1 MKGRRYDVAR
11 KVWRQGLTLFPEH
24 AALTARLA
32 LAEGKLPATITEERG
47 LRKRID
53 TRLSF
58 LYEESDLES
67 SETRLREEP
76 GDRALLNAY
85 RMEAYELEQVPR
97 ARAFIEK
104 LIDGHPGV
112 AEPKLHLALVLA
124 DEINTIGTATEAAFQ
139 LAARLLDELKAYRAL
154 APQEWLGPYFE
165 GICHLLKPHS
175 AEAANAAVAAFTE
188 ASRLTRREDG
198 SPRVAYTGLALGDAL
213 VSANKVEEATAIWR
227 ESLNIFPRAIG
238 LKGRLES
245 PVESLRT
252 LVRADYALER
262 GIPTNLDALVD
273 KEAELL
279 ALEKSLGE
287 GLRGET
293 AVRYRAVVRQSGDV
307 ERSRRFFQTL
317 LDKNPRS
324 SNIRVALAL
333 AYLDRMPD
341 RDLGSVRKGLLSS
354 EALKLLE
361 EVAAV
366 HAGSWGVHYVI
377 GLIHLHW
384 FTKLNHL
391 RQAMESFERCLALQK
406 GHEGEKAYYACAY
419 QALGDAYLKGKGT
432 PSAFVR
438 GRKVWRTGRKLFAE
452 DRGLE
457 ERMGLTALMV
467 DRYVEDARSWSA
479 VHDTALF
486 SSVIGSLEDF
496 PGVETGG

>member
-1 MKGRRYDVAR
+1 
-11 KVWRQGLTLFPEH
+11 
-24 AALTARLA
+24 
-32 LAEGKLPATITEERG
+32 
-47 LRKRID
+47 
-53 TRLSF
+53 
-58 LYEESDLES
+58 
-67 SETRLREEP
+67 
-76 GDRALLNAY
+76 
-85 RMEAYELEQVPR
+85 
-97 ARAFIEK
+97 
-104 LIDGHPGV
+104 
-112 AEPKLHLALVLA
+112 
-124 DEINTIGTATEAAFQ
+124 
-139 LAARLLDELKAYRAL
+139 
-154 APQEWLGPYFE
+154 
-165 GICHLLKPHS
+165 
-175 AEAANAAVAAFTE
+175 
-188 ASRLTRREDG
+188 
-198 SPRVAYTGLALGDAL
+198 
-213 VSANKVEEATAIWR
+213 
-227 ESLNIFPRAIG
+227 
-238 LKGRLES
+238 
-245 PVESLRT
+245 
-252 LVRADYALER
+252 
-262 GIPTNLDALVD
+262 
-273 KEAELL
+273 
-279 ALEKSLGE
+279 
-287 GLRGET
+287 
-293 AVRYRAVVRQSGDV
+293 
-307 ERSRRFFQTL
+307 
-317 LDKNPRS
+317 
-324 SNIRVALAL
+324 
-333 AYLDRMPD
+333 MPD